1 MRIYQAKHS
10 CLCYDYTCSIVLR
23 AVRLCVLMHL
33 LLIMSCLYCVDM
45 QGIANLSDDDTTNDN
60 VEAISSMDGM
70 YLHIVIDL
78 EDENL

>member
-1 MRIYQAKHS
+1 MS
-10 CLCYDYTCSIVLR
+10 CLC
-23 AVRLCVLMHL
+23 
-33 LLIMSCLYCVDM
+33 CVDM

-78 EDENL
+78 EDENI

>member
-1 MRIYQAKHS
+1 
-10 CLCYDYTCSIVLR
+10 
-23 AVRLCVLMHL
+23 
-33 LLIMSCLYCVDM
+33 MSCLYCVDM